1 MKHRTKPRPAQQ
13 PIYTFQVESLSHE
26 GRGIAHYGSHPDHPS
41 EKQGKKVFIRYALPG
56 ETVSAQI
63 TNVVKR
69 LEEADSIAL
78 LSEPAAI
85 RIEPK
90 CPHFT
95 VCGGCNMQHIQLDEQ
110 IRLKQDVLKSH
121 LEHFAGI
128 QPEQWL
134 PALRSSR
141 EDYRRK
147 ARIGVRYLPHKDKLV
162 VGFRE
167 NQSNKLISIDRCMV
181 LDREFGSITALKQLL
196 QSLKAKAAIGHIELA
211 MGDDEIALLV
221 RHTEKL
227 SQQDVNQLKQFA
239 LNKQW
244 QLYLQPEGAE
254 SLHRVDDPTAAMR
267 LHYHLDDFDLKFG
280 FSPLDFTQVN
290 STINPQM
297 VKLACDL
304 LQLQQGERVLDLFC
318 GLGNFTLPLAR
329 CVGETG
335 QVVGVEG
342 SEEMVR
348 RAAEN
353 AEINGIIHA
362 HFYSQ
367 DLTKDFS
374 HHSWANQGFDA
385 LLIDPPRAGA
395 EEIMHYVPKF
405 GAKKIVYVS
414 CNPATLARDA
424 GVLAQHGYR
433 LKKAGVMDMFTHTG
447 HVESIALFEKY
458 NEINDLEYDK

>member
-78 LSEPAAI
+78 LSEPAAT

-227 SQQDVNQLKQFA
+227 SPQDVNQLKQFA

-267 LHYHLDDFDLKFG
+267 LYYALDDFDLKFG

-424 GVLAQHGYR
+424 GVLVQHGYR

>member
-56 ETVSAQI
+56 ETVRAQI

-69 LEEADSIAL
+69 LEEADSTAL

-134 PALRSSR
+134 PALRSTR

-424 GVLAQHGYR
+424 GVLVQHGYR

>member
-78 LSEPAAI
+78 LSEPAAT

-134 PALRSSR
+134 PALRSTR

-267 LHYHLDDFDLKFG
+267 LHYALDDFDLKFG

-424 GVLAQHGYR
+424 GVLVQHGYR

>member
-56 ETVSAQI
+56 ETVRAQI

-69 LEEADSIAL
+69 LEEADSTAL
-78 LSEPAAI
+78 LSEPAAT

-267 LHYHLDDFDLKFG
+267 LHYALDDFDLKFG

>member
-56 ETVSAQI
+56 ETVRAQI

-69 LEEADSIAL
+69 LEEADSTAL

-254 SLHRVDDPTAAMR
+254 SLHRVDDPTAAIR
-267 LHYHLDDFDLKFG
+267 LHYQLDDFDLKLG

-304 LQLQQGERVLDLFC
+304 LQLQQGERVLELFC

-424 GVLAQHGYR
+424 GVLVQHGYR

>member
-69 LEEADSIAL
+69 LEEADSTAL

-134 PALRSSR
+134 PALRSTR

>member
-1 MKHRTKPRPAQQ
+1 MKHRTKPRPAQH

-41 EKQGKKVFIRYALPG
+41 VKHGKKVFIAYALPG
-56 ETVSAQI
+56 ETVRAQI

-69 LEEADSIAL
+69 LEEADCVEI
-78 LSEPAAI
+78 LSEPSHL
-85 RIEPK
+85 RVQPP
-90 CPHFT
+90 CPHFGI
-95 VCGGCNMQHIQLDEQ
+95 CGGCNMQHIHQDEQ

-134 PALRSSR
+134 APLRSKR

-147 ARIGVRYLPHKDKLV
+147 ARIGVRYIPAKDQLV

-167 NQSNKLISIDRCMV
+167 RQSNKLTPIDRCMV
-181 LDREFGSITALKQLL
+181 LDREFGSITELKQLL
-196 QSLKAKAAIGHIELA
+196 QSLKGKAAIGHVELA
-211 MGDDEIALLV
+211 MGDQDIALLV

-227 SQQDVNQLKQFA
+227 SSDDVNQLKQFT
-239 LNKQW
+239 LNRQW
-244 QLYLQPEGAE
+244 QLYLQPAGGD

-267 LHYHLDDFDLKFG
+267 LHYALDEFDVKFG
-280 FSPLDFTQVN
+280 FNPLDFTQVN

-318 GLGNFTLPLAR
+318 GLGNFSLPLAR

-335 QVVGVEG
+335 HVVAVEG
-342 SEEMVR
+342 SEEMVQR
-348 RAAEN
+348 GIEN
-353 AEINGIIHA
+353 AKHNGMTQV

-374 HHSWANQGFDA
+374 QHSWANQGFDA
-385 LLIDPPRAGA
+385 LLIDPPRSGA
-395 EEIMHYVPKF
+395 EEIMYYVPKF
-405 GAKKIVYVS
+405 GAKRIVYVS

-424 GVLAQHGYR
+424 GVLVKHGYR

-458 NEINDLEYDK
+458 KEINDL

>member
-26 GRGIAHYGSHPDHPS
+26 GRGIAHYGSHSDHPS

-56 ETVSAQI
+56 ETVTAQI

-69 LEEADSIAL
+69 LEEADSTAL
-78 LSEPAAI
+78 LSEPAAT

-110 IRLKQDVLKSH
+110 IRLKQEVLKSH

-267 LHYHLDDFDLKFG
+267 LHYALDDFDLKFG

-424 GVLAQHGYR
+424 GVLVQHGYR